1 MQEYLLCN
9 YMNQFALKTYTGKH
23 IYIIQVYH
31 ISILFNI
38 IYLETVIHRKTNLNT
53 II

>member
-9 YMNQFALKTYTGKH
+9 YMNQFTLKTYTRKH
-23 IYIIQVYH
+23 ICIIQVYH
-31 ISILFNI
+31 INILFNI
-38 IYLETVIHRKTNLNT
+38 KHLERVIDRKTNLNT